1 LLSWMDPCSNWGYS
15 NYTTHGLG
23 CDRTSSGSGYAAQY
37 PPALT
42 KILDDLTTCGKTSP
56 PFPPFSHLFSL
67 FSPFFHLFFSFF
79 TFFLSRKDKRSFIG
93 NDDDNSVCQDRL
105 GTNTKDGFKQ
115 RGTSRAFCT

>member
-1 LLSWMDPCSNWGYS
+1 MDPCSNWGYS

-56 PFPPFSHLFSL
+56 LFHLFPTFFPPF
-67 FSPFFHLFFSFF
+67 FSFS
-79 TFFLSRKDKRSFIG
+79 TFFLSLSLSKRQTIFHRK
-93 NDDDNSVCQDRL
+93 
-105 GTNTKDGFKQ
+105 
-115 RGTSRAFCT
+115 